1 MQSNY
6 LRPAVVYV
14 VIQSLLWRAK
24 MEVTG
29 TKPNGGFYDSINVF
43 HLAACNKT
51 CNLISSCNKFVN

>member
-29 TKPNGGFYDSINVF
+29 TKPNVVF
-43 HLAACNKT
+43 
-51 CNLISSCNKFVN
+51 IQ